1 MITTLQMK
9 NAKPGMHADGN
20 GLYLYVKDG
29 GAKSWIF
36 RYQIAGRRRE
46 MGLGAVS
53 QFSVIPARAEA
64 ARLKA
69 LVANKLDPLDEKRRV
84 TAAQRAS
91 KDSDDREA
99 VLEGKTFRMVAAAY
113 IAAQEA
119 GWRNFKH
126 RQQWENTLKTYAYPV
141 IGDLPVRQIGVQ
153 HLLEVL
159 QPIWSTKPETASR
172 VRMRIEAVL
181 NSAKL
186 MGWRTGENPAVW
198 RGGLEAGLPPISRVR
213 RIRHHAAMSST
224 EVAAFMAGLAC
235 REGIGARALEFTILT
250 AARSGEVRH
259 ARWDQLDL
267 ERGWW
272 TIPADRMK
280 AGREHRVPLSKRA
293 LAVIQQMPVVDDCP
307 LIFPGFRNR
316 PLSDMSLSAVL
327 KRMSVADVTVHGFR
341 STFRDW
347 AAEHTHHHPEVVEM
361 ALAHVVGNKV
371 EAAYRRGDMLAK
383 REALMED
390 WALWCR
396 GTPNFCDT
404 GRMGEAKRG

>member
-1 MITTLQMK
+1 MAITTLQLK

-46 MGLGAVS
+46 MGLGATANLP
-53 QFSVIPARAEA
+53 VIPARAEA
-64 ARLKA
+64 ARLRA
-69 LVANKLDPLDEKRRV
+69 LIASKIDPLEAKRAAA
-84 TAAQRAS
+84 AAQCAVEAAQ
-91 KDSDDREA
+91 KRETI
-99 VLEGKTFRMVAAAY
+99 LEGKSFKSVAEAF

-119 GWRNFKH
+119 SWRNAKH

-141 IGDLPVRQIGVQ
+141 LGEMAVRDIGVQ
-153 HLLEVL
+153 EVL
-159 QPIWSTKPETASR
+159 DVLKPIWSVKPETASR

-186 MGWRTGENPAVW
+186 MGWRSGENPAVW
-198 RGGLEAGLPPISRVR
+198 RGGLEAALPRISKVRRVRHHPALPP
-213 RIRHHAAMSST
+213 AD
-224 EVAAFMAGLAC
+224 VAAFMAELRSRDGT
-235 REGIGARALEFTILT
+235 GARALEFAILT
-250 AARSGEVRH
+250 AARSGEVRN
-259 ARWDQLDL
+259 ARWDQIDL

-272 TIPADRMK
+272 VVPADMMK

-293 LAVIQQMPVVDDCP
+293 RQLIEATPAIDDCP
-307 LIFPGFRNR
+307 LVFPGFRNR

-327 KRMSVADVTVHGFR
+327 RRMGFADITVHGFR

-347 AAEHTHHHPEVVEM
+347 AAEHTAHHPEVVEM
-361 ALAHVVGNKV
+361 ALAHAVGNKV

-390 WALWCR
+390 WASWCA
-396 GTPNFCDT
+396 GAVSTN
-404 GRMGEAKRG
+404 ASAAS